1 MRPKKINN
9 KMIILCGGRGKRM
22 GKLTNKMPKPLIQ
35 VAYKPIIEHKLIY
48 YKSQGLTDFIF
59 CLGYKSNRL
68 KKFLKN
74 KLPKSLFHDAGV
86 RPGILKRIN
95 LVKEHINNDTII
107 SYGDTLAKINFL
119 DLLKSHKKS
128 KCALTIVV
136 APIQN
141 PFGIVNWDSEGK
153 ALFFDE
159 KPILNHYIG
168 YSVISPNFFDIL
180 SKRIIN
186 LKDGNGIIQ
195 AIKHL
200 IKRKQV
206 NIYKFKNLQI
216 TINSPE
222 ELKYARLN
230 YKKYFTI

>member
-1 MRPKKINN
+1 MNSKNIKN

-22 GKLTNKMPKPLIQ
+22 GNLTNKMPKPLIQ

-48 YKSQGLTDFIF
+48 YKSQGLTDFVF
-59 CLGYKSNRL
+59 CLGYKSNQL
-68 KKFLKN
+68 KKFLKKKSPN
-74 KLPKSLFHDAGV
+74 SLFHDAGV
-86 RPGILKRIN
+86 RAGILKRI
-95 LVKEHINNDTII
+95 D
-107 SYGDTLAKINFL
+107 FL
-119 DLLKSHKKS
+119 DLLQSHKRS
-128 KCALTIVV
+128 KCALTIVA

-141 PFGIVNWDSEGK
+141 PFGIVNWNSEGK

-168 YSVISPNFFDIL
+168 YSVISPNFFDML
-180 SKRIIN
+180 NKRIIN
-186 LKDGNGIIQ
+186 LKDGKGIIQ

>member
-1 MRPKKINN
+1 MRLKKIKN

-22 GKLTNKMPKPLIQ
+22 GNLTNKMPKPLIQ
-35 VAYKPIIEHKLIY
+35 VAYKPIIEHKLNY

-59 CLGYKSNRL
+59 CLGYKSKQL

-86 RPGILKRIN
+86 RPGILKRID

-128 KCALTIVV
+128 KCALTIVA

-180 SKRIIN
+180 NKKIIN
-186 LKDGNGIIQ
+186 LRDGNGIIQ

-206 NIYKFKNLQI
+206 NIYKFK
-216 TINSPE
+216 
-222 ELKYARLN
+222 
-230 YKKYFTI
+230 